1 MQTIHVEIDISTPT
15 GRRLLKEVERH
26 PKVAKVGYPLPE
38 IIAEQKTYTIE
49 EVFSSV
55 EEKLNKHYGTHHKLK
70 Y

>member
-26 PKVAKVGYPLPE
+26 PKVAKVEYPLPE

-49 EVFSSV
+49 EVF
-55 EEKLNKHYGTHHKLK
+55 
-70 Y
+70 